1 MLLRTYCRE
10 IVVVLKML
18 RVDEMVDETSLLK
31 DERLRAFLII
41 CACVI
46 RCNFLTNIKI
56 IESFGEFV

>member
-1 MLLRTYCRE
+1 
-10 IVVVLKML
+10 ML
-18 RVDEMVDETSLLK
+18 RVDVGVDETSLLK

>member
-1 MLLRTYCRE
+1 
-10 IVVVLKML
+10 ML

-31 DERLRAFLII
+31 DERMRAFLII
-41 CACVI
+41 WACVI